1 MQQQLFKVSEGMQ
14 VLAYIAYMVAVGLM
28 SHSLLLQPHPWEW
41 AYYLFPILLLVALYS
56 TNKSIK
62 HIFAFSAV
70 VLFIVGGL
78 IQSFPLEQIKD
89 CLFFL
94 PLCYIVLFPGTLWAI
109 AVCAA
114 LVNGYFYQ
122 LTAAEFQAF
131 IDTSIEMTAITVMA
145 TLMTYFY
152 VKTKQQ
158 AVSFKEE
165 SQTDYLTKLPNINAF
180 KEDITVIT
188 EHNAKH
194 FGMLHLGLEGFK
206 NVNDR
211 LGYRYGDE
219 FLKAFAKHI
228 KEVVADAGKVY
239 RFGGD
244 EFVIVV
250 ESKDLK
256 TKLETLVDELSRHQ
270 RKMFNVDNTS
280 HRLSYCIGVAYA
292 GDAIGSPDMWHKNA
306 DFALYKARSV
316 GEGAVCWFDEELLS
330 ETIRQHQIET
340 EIRSALSNHQFVL
353 LFQPKVAIDSGKI
366 VGAEALLRWNH
377 PQLGPISP
385 VEFIP
390 IAEKTTQIVPVGHWI
405 LYEACRQAR
414 QYYDNQLP
422 VCIAVN
428 VSTVQFAHADLFDVV
443 CKALKETQLP
453 SHLLQLEITESTL
466 MSDPENI
473 TDICRQLRAIGVSIA
488 IDDFGVEYSSLKYL
502 KQLPIDIIKIDK
514 CFVDECAI
522 HHSDRVLVRTIIQM
536 GHSLGIKLVAEGVE
550 YQEQLSVLMQEGC
563 DQYQGY
569 LFSQPLSHD
578 EFASMM
584 TQEVRQQ
591 RVVKLTRD

>member
-1 MQQQLFKVSEGMQ
+1 MQQLFKVNEAVQ
-14 VLAYIAYMVAVGLM
+14 VIAYIAYIVAVGVM
-28 SHSLLLQPHPWEW
+28 SHSFLLQPHPWEY
-41 AYYLFPILLLVALYS
+41 AFYLFPVLLLIALYS
-56 TNKSIK
+56 TNRSLK
-62 HIFAFSAV
+62 HVFAFSATA
-70 VLFIVGGL
+70 LFLVGGL
-78 IQSFPLEQIKD
+78 IQPFPLELIKE
-89 CLFFL
+89 CLLFL
-94 PLCYIVLFPGTLWAI
+94 PLCYIVLFPGTLWPI

-114 LVNGYFYQ
+114 LINGYLYQ
-122 LTAAEFQAF
+122 LTISDFQTF
-131 IDTSIEMTAITVMA
+131 IDTSIEMTSVTVFA
-145 TLMTYFY
+145 TLMTYLF
-152 VKTKQQ
+152 VKTQQQ
-158 AVSFKEE
+158 AETFKTE
-165 SQTDYLTKLPNINAF
+165 SQTDYLTKLPNANAY
-180 KEDITVIT
+180 KEDIEKIT
-188 EHNAKH
+188 EENAKH
-194 FGMLHLGLEGFK
+194 FGMVHIGLEGFK

-219 FLKAFAKHI
+219 LLTAFSKHI
-228 KEVVADAGKVY
+228 TDVVGDVGKVY

-244 EFVIVV
+244 EFIVV
-250 ESKDLK
+250 VENKDLQP
-256 TKLETLVDELSRHQ
+256 KLELLVDELSRHQ
-270 RKMFNVDNTS
+270 RAMFDVDNTS

-292 GDAIGSPDMWHKNA
+292 ADAVGSPEVWEKNA

-316 GEGAVCWFDEELLS
+316 GGGAVCWFDDELLG

-340 EIRSALSNHQFVL
+340 EIRSALSSHQFVL
-353 LFQPKVAIDSGKI
+353 MFQPKVDVESVKI

-385 VEFIP
+385 AEFIP
-390 IAEKTTQIVPVGHWI
+390 IAEKTTQIVPIGHWI
-405 LYEACRQAR
+405 IHEACRQAK
-414 QYYDNQLP
+414 QYYDQNLP

-428 VSTVQFAHADLFDVV
+428 VSTVQFAHADLFEVA

-514 CFVDECAI
+514 CFIDECAI
-522 HHSDRVLVRTIIQM
+522 NHSDRVLVRTIIQM

-550 YQEQLSVLMQEGC
+550 FQEQLDVLVQEGC

-569 LFSQPLSHD
+569 LFSQPLNHD

-584 TQEVRQQ
+584 TQEMREE
-591 RVVKLTRD
+591 RVVKLTKE